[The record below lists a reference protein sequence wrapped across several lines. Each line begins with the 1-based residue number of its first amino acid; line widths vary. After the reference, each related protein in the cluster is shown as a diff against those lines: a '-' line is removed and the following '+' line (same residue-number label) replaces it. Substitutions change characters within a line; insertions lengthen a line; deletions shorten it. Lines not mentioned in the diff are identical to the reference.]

1 MAASASLQMG
11 LAKWSRRKRSCRP
24 RAASA
29 KDAVTLPSRQFLH
42 LAAGAAAVPAL
53 SRMGWAQ
60 AYPTRPVRFIV
71 GATAGSSPDIFARL
85 LGHWLSERLGGPFV
99 IDNRAGCWRQ
109 YRLRG
114 GRTFRCRMVTR
125 SSWSPRRPRSTRL
138 SIEKPGYNFIRD
150 IAPVAAIA
158 RGPQVMLVNPSVPA
172 KTVPELI
179 TYARANP
186 GKLSMASAGVGT
198 PGHLAGELFKP
209 MAGVDMVHVPYRSG
223 APAQTDLIGGQVQL
237 MFLSPVGLIEYIQ
250 ADKLRALAVTTA
262 TRSDALSDIP
272 TVGDFLPGYEAS
284 AWWGIGAPR
293 NTPTEIVDK
302 LNAQINAG
310 LADPKIKAQLTGLGA
325 TALALS
331 PADFGKLMADE
342 TEKWGK
348 VIRAANIKPE

>member
-1 MAASASLQMG
+1 MAL
-11 LAKWSRRKRSCRP
+11 P
-24 RAASA
+24 R
-29 KDAVTLPSRQFLH
+29 RQFLH
-42 LAAGAAAVPAL
+42 LAAGAAVVPAL

-85 LGHWLSERLGGPFV
+85 LGHWLSERLGRPFV
-99 IDNRAGCWRQ
+99 IDNRAGA
-109 YRLRG
+109 G
-114 GRTFRCRMVTR
+114 GNIAFEAAAR
-125 SSWSPRRPRSTRL
+125 SAADGYTLVLVPTSAAINATL
-138 SIEKPGYNFIRD
+138 VEKPGYNFVRD
-150 IAPVAAIA
+150 IVPVAAIA

-198 PGHLAGELFKP
+198 PGHLAGEQFKL
-209 MAGVDMVHVPYRSG
+209 MANVDMVHVPYRSG
-223 APAQTDLIGGQVQL
+223 APAQADLIGGQVQL

-250 ADKLRALAVTTA
+250 AHKLRALAVTTA
-262 TRSDALSDIP
+262 TRSDVLSDIP
-272 TVGDFLPGYEAS
+272 TVDDFLPGYEAS

-302 LNAQINAG
+302 LNAEINAG
-310 LADPKIKAQLTGLGA
+310 LADPKIKAQLAGLGA

-331 PADFGKLMADE
+331 PAEFGKLMADE

>member
-1 MAASASLQMG
+1 MVAAETVAPSAAASE
-11 LAKWSRRKRSCRP
+11 
-24 RAASA
+24 
-29 KDAVTLPSRQFLH
+29 KDAVTLPRRQFLH
-42 LAAGAAAVPAL
+42 LAAGAAVVPAL

-85 LGHWLSERLGGPFV
+85 LGHWLSERLGQPFV
-99 IDNRAGCWRQ
+99 IDNRAGA
-109 YRLRG
+109 G
-114 GRTFRCRMVTR
+114 GNIAFEAAAR
-125 SSWSPRRPRSTRL
+125 SAADGYTLVLIPTSAAINATL
-138 SIEKPGYNFIRD
+138 SEKPGYNFVRD

-198 PGHLAGELFKP
+198 PGHLAGEQFKL

-223 APAQTDLIGGQVQL
+223 APAQADLIGGQVQL

-250 ADKLRALAVTTA
+250 AHKLRALAVTTA

-293 NTPTEIVDK
+293 NTPTKIVDK
-302 LNAQINAG
+302 LNAEINTG
-310 LADPKIKAQLTGLGA
+310 LADLKIKAQLAGLGA

-331 PADFGKLMADE
+331 PAEFGKLMADE

>member
-1 MAASASLQMG
+1 
-11 LAKWSRRKRSCRP
+11 
-24 RAASA
+24 
-29 KDAVTLPSRQFLH
+29 
-42 LAAGAAAVPAL
+42 
-53 SRMGWAQ
+53 MGWAQ

-85 LGHWLSERLGGPFV
+85 LGHWLSERLGRPFV
-99 IDNRAGCWRQ
+99 IDNRAGA
-109 YRLRG
+109 G
-114 GRTFRCRMVTR
+114 GNIAFEAAAR
-125 SSWSPRRPRSTRL
+125 SAADGYTLVLVPTSAAINATL
-138 SIEKPGYNFIRD
+138 VEKPGYNFIRD
-150 IAPVAAIA
+150 IVPVAAIA

-198 PGHLAGELFKP
+198 PGHLAGEQFKL
-209 MAGVDMVHVPYRSG
+209 MANVDMVHVPYRSG
-223 APAQTDLIGGQVQL
+223 APAQADLIGGQVQL

-250 ADKLRALAVTTA
+250 AHKLRALAVTTA
-262 TRSDALSDIP
+262 TRSDVLSDIP
-272 TVGDFLPGYEAS
+272 TVDDFLPGYEAS

-302 LNAQINAG
+302 LNAEINAG
-310 LADPKIKAQLTGLGA
+310 LADPKIKAQLAGLGA
-325 TALALS
+325 TALVLS
-331 PADFGKLMADE
+331 PAEFGKLMADE